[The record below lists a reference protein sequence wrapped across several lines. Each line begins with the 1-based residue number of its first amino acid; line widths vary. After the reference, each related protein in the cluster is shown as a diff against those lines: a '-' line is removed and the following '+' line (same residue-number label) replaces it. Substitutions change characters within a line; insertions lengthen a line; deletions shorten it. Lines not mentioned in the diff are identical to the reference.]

1 MDTPLKLL
9 IIEDSP
15 ADFLLVEARLQE
27 NGLNARC
34 CQVDTASALREE
46 LVRGKWDAVLSDYR
60 VPGMG
65 FKDSLAL
72 IRSLR
77 PGLPIIL
84 VSGTIGEEKAVELL
98 KLGVTDFV
106 LKDNLTR
113 LVPAIERALNEA
125 AELSARRAVE
135 QSLSEK
141 DELLREMSALA
152 HIGGW
157 EFNPVT
163 RTVTW
168 TEEVARIYEVDPST
182 QLSLASCLSFF
193 DAEGAR
199 KLESALEQ
207 AVTHGKRYDLELEMK
222 TANGNRKWIRSVGV
236 PISNGGRVLKLRG
249 AMQDITDRKR
259 GEIMLFEQ
267 KERREVTL
275 NSISEAVITT
285 DAQGIIDYINPTAEQ
300 LTGWSLVEAVGKPL
314 MTVLHV
320 VDEKTEG
327 ALPDP
332 IAPVLAEGRTN
343 RLGAAMLIRRDLTRT
358 AIEDSAAPMRGRDG
372 SIIGAVLVFRDV
384 TAARENT
391 AQIAYRTTHDV
402 ATNLPNRILAWD
414 RLEQAIGAAQR
425 EGGCVGVLF
434 IDIDRFKTVNDS
446 LGFAMGDY
454 LLKQIALRLQ
464 SVKRAVDTVS
474 RQGSDEFMMIIP
486 SASNLLTHLDELAK
500 KILTVVSAPYF
511 IQQQEL
517 SVTFSIGISAYPD
530 DGSDAS
536 TLIMN
541 ADAAMRDAKEAGRNN
556 YQFYAA
562 RMNSNA
568 AQRLSLE
575 VQLRHALSEQ
585 EFIVHYQPKVEIVHK
600 KLVGAEALV
609 RWNHPQLGML
619 NPSNFIGIAE
629 DCGLIIPLGKWVIE
643 DVCRQNQTWL
653 RSGLACVPI
662 SVNLSSI
669 QFRNKSFVDS
679 LKTLLEETGLPAG
692 LLELELTE
700 SVIMHG
706 SASVIGTLQNIKELG
721 IGLSIDDFG
730 IGYSSLSYL
739 KRFPINT
746 LKIDQSFVRD
756 IVHDENDASIV
767 KAIISMAHGLK
778 MRVIAEGVE
787 TEEQLVFLEAHHC
800 DEVQGYYFSRPVTA
814 MKFEEMLKVQRTGH

>member
-1 MDTPLKLL
+1 MDTPLNLL
-9 IIEDSP
+9 IIEDTP
-15 ADFLLVEARLQE
+15 ADFLLVECHLRA

-34 CQVDTASALREE
+34 CQLDTVSALREQ

-65 FKDSLAL
+65 FNDSLAL

-77 PGLPIIL
+77 PDLPVIL
-84 VSGTIGEEKAVELL
+84 ISGTIGEEKAVELL

-113 LVPAIERALNEA
+113 LVPAIERALHDA
-125 AELSARRAVE
+125 AELSARRAAE
-135 QSLSEK
+135 QSLREK

-157 EFNPVT
+157 EFNPLT

-168 TEEVARIYEVDPST
+168 TEEVARIHELDPST
-182 QLSLASCLSFF
+182 QVSLASHLSFF
-193 DAEGAR
+193 DPEGVR

-207 AVTHGKRYDLELEMK
+207 ALTHGKRYDLELEMK
-222 TANGNRKWIRSVGV
+222 TAKGNRKWVRTVGA
-236 PISNGGRVLKLRG
+236 PISNGGHVMKLRG

-259 GEIMLFEQ
+259 DEIMLFEH

-285 DAQGIIDYINPTAEQ
+285 DAQGTIDYINPMAEQ

-320 VDEKTEG
+320 FDEKTEV

-343 RLGAAMLIRRDLTRT
+343 RLDAAMLIRRDLKRT
-358 AIEDSAAPMRGRDG
+358 AIEDSAAPIRGRDG

-414 RLEQAIGAAQR
+414 RLEQAIGAFQR

-446 LGFAMGDY
+446 LGYAMGDY

-486 SASNLLTHLDELAK
+486 SARNLLTHLDELAR

-517 SVTFSIGISAYPD
+517 SVTFSIGISVYPD

-536 TLIMN
+536 TLIKN
-541 ADAAMRDAKEAGRNN
+541 AEAAMRYAKEAGRNN

-562 RMNSNA
+562 QMNSDA
-568 AQRLSLE
+568 AQRVSLE
-575 VQLRHALSEQ
+575 VQLRHALSQQ
-585 EFIVHYQPKVEIVHK
+585 EFIVHYQPKVDIVHK
-600 KLVGAEALV
+600 KLVGAEALI

-629 DCGLIIPLGKWVIE
+629 DCGLIIPLGKWIIE

-653 RSGLACVPI
+653 QSGLACVPI
-662 SVNLSSI
+662 SVNLSSS

-706 SASVIGTLQNIKELG
+706 SATVIETLQNIKELG

-730 IGYSSLSYL
+730 TGYSSLSYL

-756 IVHDENDASIV
+756 IAHDENDASIV

-800 DEVQGYYFSRPVTA
+800 DEVQGYYFSRPVTS
-814 MKFEEMLKVQRTGH
+814 MKFEEMLKVQRTLH